1 MDNIANK
8 IIKDY
13 EKNSNKIS
21 NELNNEGVNYFNQER
36 QMTFLIEDDDE
47 TYKNQSKDIVK
58 GLREEAENK
67 KKEIINKYD
76 AKTKEINDKYYLN
89 SNNIFGCHEID
100 MLKENLKLDI
110 TKEINS
116 SVL

>member
-1 MDNIANK
+1 MDNIADK

-13 EKNSNKIS
+13 EKNSNEIS

-47 TYKNQSKDIVK
+47 TYKNQIKDIVK

-67 KKEIINKYD
+67 KK
-76 AKTKEINDKYYLN
+76 
-89 SNNIFGCHEID
+89 
-100 MLKENLKLDI
+100 KL
-110 TKEINS
+110 
-116 SVL
+116 